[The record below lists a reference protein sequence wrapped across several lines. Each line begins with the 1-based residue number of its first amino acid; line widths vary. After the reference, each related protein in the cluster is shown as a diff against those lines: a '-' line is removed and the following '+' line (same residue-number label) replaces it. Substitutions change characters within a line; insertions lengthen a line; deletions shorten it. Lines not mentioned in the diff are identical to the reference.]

1 MPSLRSVLGS
11 ALDGSTGGGK
21 LTDGAPITGP
31 ALDEGTP
38 SVLQFFGAGAGN
50 KGGAE
55 AGQMKISGFLHG
67 GGVGGQG
74 VRGEGAGEG
83 GGDYQHFDDG
93 VQEFR
98 GGGGAIR
105 AGMRGEA
112 CDERAQEQE
121 IDLVGASGGATEVV
135 PKPRK
140 RQRVFTV
147 DSDED

>member
-1 MPSLRSVLGS
+1 
-11 ALDGSTGGGK
+11 
-21 LTDGAPITGP
+21 
-31 ALDEGTP
+31 
-38 SVLQFFGAGAGN
+38 
-50 KGGAE
+50 
-55 AGQMKISGFLHG
+55 MKISGFLHG

-74 VRGEGAGEG
+74 VGGEGAGEG
-83 GGDYQHFDDG
+83 GCDYQHFDDG

-105 AGMRGEA
+105 VGMRGEA